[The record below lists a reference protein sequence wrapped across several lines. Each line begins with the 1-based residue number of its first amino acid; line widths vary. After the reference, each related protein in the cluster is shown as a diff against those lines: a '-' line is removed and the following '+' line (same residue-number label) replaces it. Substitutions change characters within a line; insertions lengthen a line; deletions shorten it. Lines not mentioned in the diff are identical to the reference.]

1 MGAQYIFVFLGGGL
15 GAVCRYLATSFFAVR
30 FGSAFPYGTLFVNVS
45 GSFLMGLLIGVLPL
59 LPLFPFGDKYL
70 PENLRL
76 LLAVG
81 FLGGFTTFSSFSM
94 ETLTLLQGAN
104 ALSALWNVL
113 ANVAFGVAAA
123 WAGLLL
129 VRAAL

>member
-1 MGAQYIFVFLGGGL
+1 MGVQYIFVFLGGGF
-15 GAVCRYLATSFFAVR
+15 GAVCRYLATAFFAAR
-30 FGSAFPYGTLFVNVS
+30 FGAAFPCGTLFVNVS

-59 LPLFPFGDKYL
+59 LPRGALL
-70 PENLRL
+70 PENLRF

-113 ANVAFGVAAA
+113 ANVAFGVTAA

-129 VRAAL
+129 VRAVL

>member
-15 GAVCRYLATSFFAVR
+15 GAVCRYLATSFFAAR

-59 LPLFPFGDKYL
+59 LPRGTLL
-70 PENLRL
+70 PENLRF

-104 ALSALWNVL
+104 ALSAFWNVL

>member
-30 FGSAFPYGTLFVNVS
+30 FGAAFPYGTLFVNVS
-45 GSFLMGLLIGVLPL
+45 GSFLMGMLMGL

-76 LLAVG
+76 LLGVG

-129 VRAAL
+129 VRAAF

>member
-1 MGAQYIFVFLGGGL
+1 MERKRWECSISLSFLAAASAL
-15 GAVCRYLATSFFAVR
+15 SAVR

-59 LPLFPFGDKYL
+59 LPRGALL
-70 PENLRL
+70 PENLRFL
-76 LLAVG
+76 LTVG

>member
-1 MGAQYIFVFLGGGL
+1 MGAQYIFVFLGGGF
-15 GAVCRYLATSFFAVR
+15 GAVCRYMATAFFAAR
-30 FGSAFPYGTLFVNVS
+30 FGAAFPCGTLFVNVS
-45 GSFLMGLLIGVLPL
+45 GSFLMGLIMGLLPL
-59 LPLFPFGDKYL
+59 LPRGVFL

-94 ETLTLLQGAN
+94 ETLALLQGAN
-104 ALSALWNVL
+104 APYALLNIV
-113 ANVAFGVAAA
+113 ANVFLGLLAA

-129 VRAAL
+129 IRALA

>member
-1 MGAQYIFVFLGGGL
+1 MGVQYIFVFLGGGL
-15 GAVCRYLATSFFAVR
+15 GAVCRYLATSFFAMR
-30 FGSAFPYGTLFVNVS
+30 FGAAFPYGTLFVNVT
-45 GSFLMGLLIGVLPL
+45 GSFLMGLVMGLLPL
-59 LPLFPFGDKYL
+59 LPRGALL

-94 ETLTLLQGAN
+94 ETLALLQGAH
-104 ALSALWNVL
+104 ALSALLNVL
-113 ANVAFGVAAA
+113 ANVILGMAAA

-129 VRAAL
+129 VRTVL

>member
-1 MGAQYIFVFLGGGL
+1 MGVQYIFVFLGGGL

-45 GSFLMGLLIGVLPL
+45 GSFLMGVFMGL

>member
-1 MGAQYIFVFLGGGL
+1 MGVQYIFVFLGGGL
-15 GAVCRYLATSFFAVR
+15 GAVCRYLATSFFVAR

-59 LPLFPFGDKYL
+59 LPRGALL
-70 PENLRL
+70 PENLRF

>member
-15 GAVCRYLATSFFAVR
+15 GAVCRYLATSLFAVR
-30 FGSAFPYGTLFVNVS
+30 FGAAFPYGTLFVNVS

-59 LPLFPFGDKYL
+59 LPRDVLL
-70 PENLRL
+70 PENLRF

-104 ALSALWNVL
+104 ALSALCNVL

>member
-15 GAVCRYLATSFFAVR
+15 GAVCRYLATSFFAMR
-30 FGSAFPYGTLFVNVS
+30 FGAAFPYGTLFVNVT
-45 GSFLMGLLIGVLPL
+45 GSFLMGLVMGLLPL
-59 LPLFPFGDKYL
+59 LPRGALL

-94 ETLTLLQGAN
+94 ETLALLQGAH
-104 ALSALWNVL
+104 ALSALLNVL
-113 ANVAFGVAAA
+113 ANVILGMAAA

-129 VRAAL
+129 VRTVL